1 MTDLFEAEAPST
13 TTLDLRRYQRHQ
25 RRVARRKRAALAS
38 AVALVLVAIA
48 GSVAWNFVESLQP
61 ETTEIADFEGA
72 GQGNLQIVVEPGDSG
87 ADIAATLT
95 EAGVVASE
103 EAFLREANANP
114 DSSRIVPGYYFM
126 QREMKA
132 EFALLALLDP
142 DNRDTLTI
150 TIPEGRTQGFYF
162 QRIADLTEHSIEDVE
177 SAAEDTE
184 ALGLPE
190 EANGN
195 LDGYLFPATYS
206 FNPGTEPTDM
216 LAEMVSTTFST
227 LDDLGVEEDERHRI
241 LTVASI
247 IEREAR
253 LAEDRPM
260 ISGVIYNRLDT
271 DMRLEMDSTVKYLS
285 PSEGV
290 FTSDDERAIDSPYNT
305 YQNTGLPPG
314 PIAGSGVASIE
325 AAISPADHDYMFFV
339 TVNLV
344 TGETEYAENF
354 TDHQAN
360 VRILQEWVRENED

>member
-1 MTDLFEAEAPST
+1 MTDLFEADAPST

-25 RRVARRKRAALAS
+25 RRVARRKRVALAT
-38 AVALVLVAIA
+38 AVAMVLLAIG
-48 GSVAWNFVESLQP
+48 GSVAWNFVDSLQP

-72 GQGNLQIVVEPGDSG
+72 GQGNIQIVVEPGDTG

-142 DNRDTLTI
+142 NNRDTLTI
-150 TIPEGRTQGFYF
+150 TVPEGRTQGFYF
-162 QRIADLTEHSIEDVE
+162 QRIADLTDYSLEEVE
-177 SAAEDTE
+177 AAAQDTE

-190 EANGN
+190 EADGN

-206 FNPGTEPTDM
+206 FNPGTEPSEM
-216 LAEMVSTTFST
+216 LSEMVSTTFRT
-227 LDDLGVEEDERHRI
+227 LDGLGVEPEDRHRI
-241 LTVASI
+241 LTIASI
-247 IEREAR
+247 IEREAKIP
-253 LAEDRPM
+253 EDRPM
-260 ISGVIYNRLDT
+260 ISGVIYNRLDV
-271 DMRLEMDSTVKYLS
+271 DMQLEMDSTVKYLS

-290 FTSDDERAIDSPYNT
+290 FTSDDERAIESPYNT

-314 PIAGSGVASIE
+314 PIAGSGVSSIE
-325 AAISPADHDYMFFV
+325 AAISPADHDYIFFV

-354 TDHQAN
+354 TDHQEN
-360 VRILQEWVRENED
+360 VEILQQWIRDNED